1 MSLTGRDT
9 VDKALVLRYDELAFW
24 KGADHMPKDKE
35 SYVKLDVE
43 FLPIGPDNLVTS
55 GLGDDELPIIG

>member
-1 MSLTGRDT
+1 
-9 VDKALVLRYDELAFW
+9 
-24 KGADHMPKDKE
+24 MPKDKE